1 MRCLF
6 EIAWIL
12 SARIGSHFIKQ
23 KKQLSIGFKQLR
35 GLQSDRKGDTLKK
48 KVMRNTHLLVP

>member
-48 KVMRNTHLLVP
+48 R